1 MVWATSFFAII
12 PLLER
17 TFSVDSMYVS
27 LSDLE
32 DFAEGSAADEL
43 EKVKIARGEW
53 DFGGWRLFVG
63 GIGGSLRL
71 GV

>member
-1 MVWATSFFAII
+1 MC
-12 PLLER
+12 
-17 TFSVDSMYVS
+17 VS

>member
-1 MVWATSFFAII
+1 MC
-12 PLLER
+12 
-17 TFSVDSMYVS
+17 VS

-43 EKVKIARGEW
+43 EKVKVARGEW

-63 GIGGSLRL
+63 DLEVEVARYFFVFDGLESDDNG
-71 GV
+71 